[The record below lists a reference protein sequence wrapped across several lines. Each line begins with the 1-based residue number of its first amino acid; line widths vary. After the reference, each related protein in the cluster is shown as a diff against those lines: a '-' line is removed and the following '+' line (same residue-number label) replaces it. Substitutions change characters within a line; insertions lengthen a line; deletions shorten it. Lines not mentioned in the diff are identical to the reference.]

1 MKNKKPKINLVFEL
15 SPRAMEELA
24 ALIEGGGR
32 LFSSTYRIVAEI
44 RHIQDLRS
52 QRRVVETT
60 NAILLGARAA
70 QQIGALMVNLLERK
84 RPHGSNSPDQS
95 A

>member
-24 ALIEGGGR
+24 ALIESGGR

-60 NAILLGARAA
+60 NAILLGAKAA
-70 QQIGALMVNLLERK
+70 QQIGGALLRLAGNTES
-84 RPHGSNSPDQS
+84 SNHSKPEE
-95 A
+95 